1 MLLPAIPHRL
11 GLKLYWIV
19 SICLS
24 NPIFQFP
31 GSLENRPS
39 QCLKLYLFVL
49 I

>member
-1 MLLPAIPHRL
+1 MLLTAIPHRL

-24 NPIFQFP
+24 NPFFQFP
-31 GSLENRPS
+31 GSSENRAS
-39 QCLKLYLFVL
+39 QLMKLYLIVL